1 MGTSFFLH
9 ARWHSHEGI
18 HLPLFAT
25 GHYAQQ
31 VLSASH
37 RGPSHP
43 PVVRSGLAQLMV
55 PRMGLAYGD
64 KLIPSQEGIKLSLF
78 ATAQPSHSRYW
89 VLPTGGPSTS
99 PEVQL
104 VVNSLTRTG
113 PDQLDLCRVR
123 RKSCLWG
130 QVN

>member
-1 MGTSFFLH
+1 VVLGASQ
-9 ARWHSHEGI
+9 I

-55 PRMGLAYGD
+55 PRLGLAYGD

-89 VLPTGGPSTS
+89 VLPTGAPSTS

-104 VVNSLTRTG
+104 VDSAG
-113 PDQLDLCRVR
+113 PDQLDLCRVK